1 MPYWRATSVGDAPGA
16 RLCAAIAQQMRDLAL
31 RHLHPFRGTGH
42 PAVNAALR
50 NHYFDSIGLPRLYV
64 PVSA

>member
-1 MPYWRATSVGDAPGA
+1 
-16 RLCAAIAQQMRDLAL
+16 MRDLAL